1 MDTNKDRITSFIE
14 HRKQLKSKLI
24 YEKSSM
30 DKLKDRVSKLSEER
44 VKLVKAQGVVDKV
57 TQIVSARGVGKIESI
72 VSNGLK
78 LVFGKKV
85 SFIIEKKE
93 GTKGTNYKFLIKDGE
108 VIGSPTES
116 FGGGIVN
123 VTSFL
128 LRIIMIKRFKLAK
141 FMAIDESFNNV
152 SVEYLDKV
160 SSLVKTLTD
169 SHGYTIL
176 AVTHQKVLASNAD
189 RVYEVYKD
197 GDDNPALRVLDS
209 VMDES
214 ALNES

>member
-1 MDTNKDRITSFIE
+1 MDTNKDRVTSFIE
-14 HRKQLKSKLI
+14 HRKQLKSKLT
-24 YEKSSM
+24 YEKSSI

-85 SFIIEKKE
+85 SFIIDKKE

-141 FMAIDESFNNV
+141 FMAIDEGFNNV
-152 SVEYLDKV
+152 SELYIPKV
-160 SSLVKTLTD
+160 SSLLKTLSD
-169 SHGYTIL
+169 NHGFNIL
-176 AVTHQKVLASNAD
+176 LVTHQMRLAENSDNIYIA
-189 RVYEVYKD
+189 EKIED
-197 GDDNPALRVLDS
+197 GSPNLRKILDINDLS
-209 VMDES
+209 
-214 ALNES
+214 